1 MIIKRKKNAFYINLF
16 SGISFLFLVLIG
28 FATLEEKGGFTLHYY
43 FWCIIGVCNI
53 IMGFYCW
60 KTPLIKLGKN
70 EITFYSFPNTK
81 KTHQTDDLMVTY
93 NVGDYVFK
101 TGKDNIYRIT
111 KSNIPKD
118 QLAVFEEYVID
129 LMAEHADSKSQ
140 SIIY

>member
-81 KTHQTDDLMVTY
+81 KYIRPM
-93 NVGDYVFK
+93 
-101 TGKDNIYRIT
+101 I
-111 KSNIPKD
+111 
-118 QLAVFEEYVID
+118 
-129 LMAEHADSKSQ
+129 
-140 SIIY
+140 

>member
-1 MIIKRKKNAFYINLF
+1 
-16 SGISFLFLVLIG
+16 
-28 FATLEEKGGFTLHYY
+28 
-43 FWCIIGVCNI
+43 
-53 IMGFYCW
+53 
-60 KTPLIKLGKN
+60 
-70 EITFYSFPNTK
+70 
-81 KTHQTDDLMVTY
+81 MVTY